1 MLESSWLS
9 SISEVAF
16 NHHGSKEDSLPYS
29 PRLLASFSHSK
40 SILFFKCFTNCLFIG
55 CKDQVRF
62 VYYVIIIF
70 LYILNYFSFVNYH
83 HEENKLRKKFPC
95 LWSLS
100 NTSKRPNNHKLQIE
114 FTGCRLTITAL
125 LMKVI
130 QNSNWKVKKD
140 TFSCLNDF
148 IY

>member
-1 MLESSWLS
+1 MVIFHFRSSL
-9 SISEVAF
+9 

-83 HEENKLRKKFPC
+83 HEENKLERKFLVFEVC
-95 LWSLS
+95 
-100 NTSKRPNNHKLQIE
+100 QIPRSVQIILNSDSE
-114 FTGCRLTITAL
+114 FTLTKLIARIRTEESRTRRLEDSL
-125 LMKVI
+125 
-130 QNSNWKVKKD
+130 
-140 TFSCLNDF
+140 
-148 IY
+148 